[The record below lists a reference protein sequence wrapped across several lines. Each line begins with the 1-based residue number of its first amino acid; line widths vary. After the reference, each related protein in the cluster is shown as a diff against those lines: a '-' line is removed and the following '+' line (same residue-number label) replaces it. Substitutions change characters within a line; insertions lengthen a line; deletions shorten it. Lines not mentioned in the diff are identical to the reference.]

1 VPWSTTAVSRTD
13 RLPGTPTGPPRW
25 LLILLAAGLSLLFAA
40 VLVVLLG
47 VAGVERINE
56 LVFVVVLVVA
66 ALAGGWVTR
75 LIAPRLPPVR
85 RGPRR

>member
-1 VPWSTTAVSRTD
+1 VSRTD
-13 RLPGTPTGPPRW
+13 RGPGTPAGPPRW

-47 VAGVERINE
+47 VAGVDRINE

-75 LIAPRLPPVR
+75 LIAPRLPPVP